1 MSVTEESNRCDIV
14 GSEETNRLDSSLT
27 DDQINRLDVTVKD
40 ETNRYD
46 LSPRDESLN
55 RSDNSLKEE
64 SNESIDGKDYTQV
77 SDGSDSNLM
86 RQAFVDTTAMAID
99 REFMYKLM
107 ISQLLYDGHRNVAI
121 VLSNSEKLKHLVQ
134 PSQRLHHLLSMAFK
148 TEGDSPLSDDS
159 IHAMNLID
167 LDYEVDHNSSS
178 SRASFY
184 DTSTTKDYFRS
195 RSYSPD
201 TELMPLPHRM
211 HGSHDLI
218 GRMISKTSPL
228 ADTMQSMTHLSTT
241 DSIGSR
247 PGSTPDIP
255 IQSFG
260 QINNG
265 LRSITPNA
273 GDITSQTSLLGNSA
287 QDINIS
293 DLLQQINL
301 AQFMYMNGDPTA
313 SVASSTAANTPSPT
327 PIPPSV
333 PLDNGGLVL
342 NEAAL
347 KNISQL
353 AKLSANE
360 GQNGLSISNSTSP
373 TCLTSPIGR
382 SVSNTGTKPNTMQI
396 RCKFGQLGQQKG
408 QFSSP
413 HGFCLGVDEEIV
425 IADTNNHRICV
436 FDKSAEFKHSF
447 GVPGKDEAQLWY
459 PRKIAIIRN
468 GMGGGTGNTAPR
480 YVICDRGAERS
491 RMQIFTR
498 SGHFVRKIAIRYI
511 DIVAGLAITPQGHI
525 VAVDSVSPTVFVIAE
540 SGDLLRWFD
549 CSEYMREPSDIAI
562 NNHEYYICD
571 FKAHCVVVFSDEGQY
586 LRKIGSEGLTSF
598 PNGID
603 ISDAG
608 DILVG
613 DSHGNR
619 FHVVV
624 FDRSGTLISE
634 FECPYVK
641 VSRCCG
647 LKITSEG
654 YVVTLAKN
662 NHHVLILNTLYIM

>member
-1 MSVTEESNRCDIV
+1 
-14 GSEETNRLDSSLT
+14 G
-27 DDQINRLDVTVKD
+27 
-40 ETNRYD
+40 
-46 LSPRDESLN
+46 
-55 RSDNSLKEE
+55 
-64 SNESIDGKDYTQV
+64 
-77 SDGSDSNLM
+77 
-86 RQAFVDTTAMAID
+86 
-99 REFMYKLM
+99 
-107 ISQLLYDGHRNVAI
+107 
-121 VLSNSEKLKHLVQ
+121 LSNGEKLKHLVQ
-134 PSQRLHHLLSMAFK
+134 PSQRLYQLIVNALK
-148 TEGDSPLSDDS
+148 LEGDSPLSDDS

-167 LDYEVDHNSSS
+167 LDFDADRNSGS
-178 SRASFY
+178 SRASLY
-184 DTSTTKDYFRS
+184 DSSATKDYFRS

-201 TELMPLPHRM
+201 IEVMPQLSSHRM
-211 HGSHDLI
+211 LDM
-218 GRMISKTSPL
+218 GRMISKTSPMAEPLHSRNSMSNDTL
-228 ADTMQSMTHLSTT
+228 AL
-241 DSIGSR
+241 R
-247 PGSTPDIP
+247 STPDIP
-255 IQSFG
+255 ISPFAQHVATNSM
-260 QINNG
+260 NG
-265 LRSITPNA
+265 LRSVTPNA
-273 GDITSQTSLLGNSA
+273 ADMGGQTGLLGNPS
-287 QDINIS
+287 QQIDFS
-293 DLLQQINL
+293 DLLTQINL
-301 AQFMYMNGDPTA
+301 AQLVYMNADPTA
-313 SVASSTAANTPSPT
+313 SVASSSANTPSPT
-327 PIPPSV
+327 PITPSV
-333 PLDNGGLVL
+333 PLENGGFVL
-342 NEAAL
+342 NEAAI

-353 AKLSANE
+353 AKLSE
-360 GQNGLSISNSTSP
+360 VQNGLAMTNSTSP
-373 TCLTSPIGR
+373 TSMSSTLGR
-382 SVSNTGTKPNTMQI
+382 SSSNSGSKPNVMQI
-396 RCKFGQLGQQKG
+396 RFKFGQLGQQKG

-425 IADTNNHRICV
+425 IADTNNHRICI
-436 FDKSAEFKHSF
+436 FDKTAEFKHSF

-459 PRKIAIIRN
+459 PRKVAIIRTA
-468 GMGGGTGNTAPR
+468 MGGSGTAAPR

-511 DIVAGLAITPQGHI
+511 DIVAGLAITPNGHI

-571 FKAHCVVVFSDEGQY
+571 FKGHCVVVFNDEGQY
-586 LRKIGSEGLTSF
+586 MRKIGCEGLTSF

-662 NHHVLILNTLYIM
+662 NHHVLVLNTLYIM

>member
-1 MSVTEESNRCDIV
+1 MNENEETLPSDVSAVEESDQQMAANSVEAKEELIAKGIDI
-14 GSEETNRLDSSLT
+14 SL
-27 DDQINRLDVTVKD
+27 K
-40 ETNRYD
+40 EA
-46 LSPRDESLN
+46 N
-55 RSDNSLKEE
+55 RSDASTKEE
-64 SNESIDGKDYTQV
+64 SNDSIDGKDYNQV
-77 SDGSDSNLM
+77 SDDSEPNPMRPHVEDNHLM
-86 RQAFVDTTAMAID
+86 GYD
-99 REFMYKLM
+99 REFMYKLI

-121 VLSNSEKLKHLVQ
+121 NLSNNEKFKNLVQ
-134 PSQRLHHLLSMAFK
+134 PSRKLYQLIVNALKM
-148 TEGDSPLSDDS
+148 EGDSPLSDDS

-167 LDYEVDHNSSS
+167 LDFDADRNSGS
-178 SRASFY
+178 SRASLY
-184 DTSTTKDYFRS
+184 DSSATKDYFRS

-201 TELMPLPHRM
+201 LEVMPQMTHRM
-211 HGSHDLI
+211 IDNM
-218 GRMISKTSPL
+218 GRMIAKTSPL
-228 ADTMQSMTHLSTT
+228 ADPMPSLNNVSRNSDT
-241 DSIGSR
+241 IGLR
-247 PGSTPDIP
+247 STPDIP
-255 IQSFG
+255 MPPLGHPLSG
-260 QINNG
+260 S
-265 LRSITPNA
+265 LRSMTPSGVEMVGQSGLLDTA
-273 GDITSQTSLLGNSA
+273 SQQNF
-287 QDINIS
+287 QQIDFN
-293 DLLQQINL
+293 DLLTQINL
-301 AQFMYMNGDPTA
+301 AQLAYMNTDPTA
-313 SVASSTAANTPSPT
+313 SVASSSANTPSPT
-327 PIPPSV
+327 PIIPSV
-333 PLDNGGLVL
+333 PLENGTGFVL
-342 NEAAL
+342 NEAGMR
-347 KNISQL
+347 NISQL
-353 AKLSANE
+353 AKLSE
-360 GQNGLSISNSTSP
+360 SQNGMVTNSTSP
-373 TCLTSPIGR
+373 TSMSSTLGR
-382 SVSNTGTKPNTMQI
+382 SSSNSGSKPNVMQI
-396 RCKFGQLGQQKG
+396 RFKFGQLGQQKG

-425 IADTNNHRICV
+425 IADTNNHRICI
-436 FDKSAEFKHSF
+436 FDKTAEFKHSF

-459 PRKIAIIRN
+459 PRKVAIIRTAI
-468 GMGGGTGNTAPR
+468 GGSGNSAPR

-511 DIVAGLAITPQGHI
+511 DIVAGLAITPNGHI

-571 FKAHCVVVFSDEGQY
+571 FKGHCVVVFNDEGQFM
-586 LRKIGSEGLTSF
+586 RKIGCEGLTSF

-654 YVVTLAKN
+654 YIVTLAKN
-662 NHHVLILNTLYIM
+662 NHHVLVLNTLYIM